1 MNILFDKHWHH
12 LPAAEIVD
20 LLDSNTEKG
29 LDQFDIKHL
38 QETFGPNALTAKKGK
53 GPLWPEP

>member
-38 QETFGPNALTAKKGK
+38 QETFGPNALTAKK
-53 GPLWPEP
+53 